1 MITLDFLKEILSAQ
15 ALRNNPGANYFYEFD
30 IVVFDHSIDAPDF
43 MRTYFCLKDNKEL
56 NVQSTTESEFKITIH
71 KWFFG
76 RERSKNINP
85 DQPENL
91 EKVESFYRSL
101 KSFTKEKQIFHFQN
115 INIGRHE
122 YQLGIDYDYLYIEGE
137 ENNFLIYFSAQG

>member
-1 MITLDFLKEILSAQ
+1 MITLDFFKEILSSQ
-15 ALRNNPGANYFYEFD
+15 ALRNNPRANYFYEFD
-30 IVVFDHSIDAPDF
+30 IVVFDRSINAPDF
-43 MRTYFCLKDNKEL
+43 MRTHFALKDNKEL
-56 NVQSTTESEFKITIH
+56 TVQPISESEFKKKIH

-85 DQPENL
+85 DGAENQ
-91 EKVESFYRSL
+91 EVVESFYRSL

-115 INIGRHE
+115 VNTGRHE

-137 ENNFLIYFSAQG
+137 ENNFLIYFNAQG